1 MQLITLP
8 LMNSFAPSIIPLSVK
23 VGENHFSRRNQKKL
37 WLSVDD
43 DDSKKED
50 EITSDTTV
58 PESDGQLMSDA
69 ELQREVKKF
78 KAKAEIDAI
87 LRGPDAPFDL
97 EGELKKVTG
106 GISPPLPSDSP
117 ESAIEDIVH
126 ELETAMYN
134 AASSGDLDTAQSKK
148 NEINQIHID
157 DCGNVL
163 QANSQFYKAF
173 SNKDYEAMER
183 LWLHDASALC
193 IHPSHTP
200 IVGAKN
206 VLSSWKNMFET
217 ENGGF
222 QKNKME
228 PSNIRLSVK
237 GTTAIVTCDEEVY
250 TRRFV
255 RGRSRLEGESGDDA
269 LNGMELVNKLV
280 ATNIFRKVGGSWFI
294 VHHHA
299 TWHADSEAAKGA
311 LNAQTGGKKS
321 EKKTSQGKS
330 DDMSI
335 SAEGILGIPGHEGL
349 NGRSSRTSDKG
360 EGQGPVRRVFTGS
373 LSDLLGGGLDDI
385 LNGGGSDD
393 DSEATII
400 DLSGM
405 DDEEEDGLARLD
417 EEGKGVSIKV
427 AAKEGNDGKKKRKK
441 EKAENDSKDTIRQN
455 CISSLRKLA
464 NQGIISRKQK
474 TILLTDIITC
484 SARGEYSLVEVAYD
498 LLCGEGDDIDAA
510 EEDFADQ
517 CQVFASDLPPG
528 VPIQLQDKR

>member
-1 MQLITLP
+1 MQLLLP
-8 LMNSFAPSIIPLSVK
+8 PLINGFSPSPIPVK
-23 VGENHFSRRNQKKL
+23 VGDVSSSRSSGRL

-43 DDSKKED
+43 DNSKRE
-50 EITSDTTV
+50 EQSSSERNI
-58 PESDGQLMSDA
+58 PESEGLLMSDA

-78 KAKAEIDAI
+78 KAKAEIDA
-87 LRGPDAPFDL
+87 LLQDPDAPFDL
-97 EGELKKVTG
+97 EGELQKVKG

-117 ESAIEDIVH
+117 ESVLEDIVH
-126 ELETAMYN
+126 ELETAMYA
-134 AASSGDLDTAQSKK
+134 AASAGDLDTAQSKK

-163 QANSQFYKAF
+163 QANSLFYKAF
-173 SNKDYEAMER
+173 SDKDYDVMER

-193 IHPSHTP
+193 IHPSHSP

-206 VLSSWKNMFET
+206 VLSSWKNMFES
-217 ENGGF
+217 ESGGF

-237 GTTAIVTCDEEVY
+237 GTTAVVTCDEEVY

-255 RGRSRLEGESGDDA
+255 RGRSRLEGESGDA
-269 LNGMELVNKLV
+269 PQGMELVNKLV
-280 ATNIFRKVGGSWFI
+280 ATNIFRKVGGSWFMI
-294 VHHHA
+294 HHHA
-299 TWHADSEAAKGA
+299 TWHADSEAAKKA
-311 LNAQTGGKKS
+311 LNSQTGGSKS
-321 EKKTSQGKS
+321 ETRTSRSRS
-330 DDMSI
+330 DDAMNI

-349 NGRSSRTSDKG
+349 NGRTSRSSEKG
-360 EGQGPVRRVFTGS
+360 EGQGPIRRVFTGS

-393 DSEATII
+393 ESDATII

-405 DDEEEDGLARLD
+405 DDDEDEGLDRLD
-417 EEGKGVSIKV
+417 NEDKGVSIKG
-427 AAKEGNDGKKKRKK
+427 ATKESNDGKKKRKK

-498 LLCGEGDDIDAA
+498 LLCGEGDDKDAA

-517 CQVFASDLPPG
+517 CQVFASNLPPG
-528 VPIQLQDKR
+528 VPMQESR